1 MIRFYTALLVFS
13 FTIVGLK
20 AQTFQLYTEDFNGLT
35 APFILNSTGPGGAV
49 GTNKWIIN
57 DSYEGGFGYPNT
69 TTQDLTEFGTI
80 GGAPMSKYLHIYD
93 EEAAP
98 AITCASY
105 NTTAPSD
112 NFAEMSKKLRRPER

>member
-1 MIRFYTALLVFS
+1 M
-13 FTIVGLK
+13 
-20 AQTFQLYTEDFNGLT
+20 
-35 APFILNSTGPGGAV
+35 

-112 NFAEMSKKLRRPER
+112 NFAEMSSGFYALGLIDIEFTFSGWAKVTRTIMVRYITAQMAVPGLQWAWDFTTIKPYGNMK